1 MFPEFTQSVWEGVI
15 GQPRAVDQ
23 LTRASLAPV
32 HAYLFVGPAGSTKD
46 DAARAFAALLLTGID
61 DADQRDARLALAGE
75 HPDVREVERTGAS
88 ISKEQVTDIIRAAS
102 LAPVEGSRKVMI
114 LHEFHLLSAD
124 AAARLL
130 KTIEEPPPSTV
141 FIVLAD
147 QVPPDLVTIASR
159 CVRIEFGAIS
169 QATIHDVLLAEGVP
183 DDTAALAAAAAE
195 GNLSRA
201 RVLATDPGL
210 MERRTVFAAIPHRL
224 DGTGATVARLC
235 TELNTLIDNAAAPLA
250 ARQALEATV
259 LEERVAALGERGSGR
274 KQLEERHKRELRRH
288 RIDELRSGL
297 AVVAGTYRDALV
309 EGHLT
314 RPDSVVDAISRVH
327 RALESLDRN
336 PNETLLLQALLL
348 DLPSLPAQVGAP
360 GVDR

>member
-1 MFPEFTQSVWEGVI
+1 MFPEFSRSVWESVI
-15 GQPRAVDQ
+15 GQSRAVDQ
-23 LTRASLAPV
+23 LTRASAAPV

-46 DAARAFAALLLTGID
+46 EASRAFAALLLTGVD
-61 DADQRDARLALAGE
+61 DADARDARLALAGE

-88 ISKEQVTDIIRAAS
+88 ISKEQVTEIIRAAS
-102 LAPVEGSRKVMI
+102 LAPIEGTRKVMI
-114 LHEFHLLSAD
+114 LHEFHLLSAE

-159 CVRIEFGAIS
+159 CVRIEFSAIGQS
-169 QATIHDVLLAEGVP
+169 TIHDVLLAEGVP
-183 DDTAALAAAAAE
+183 DDMATLASTAAE
-195 GNLSRA
+195 GNLARA

-210 MERRTVFAAIPHRL
+210 MERRSAFAAIPNRL
-224 DGTGATVARLC
+224 DGTGTTVARLC

-250 ARQALEATV
+250 ARQAEEATA
-259 LEERVAALGERGSGR
+259 LEERVAAIGERGSGR

-288 RIDELRSGL
+288 RTDELRSGL

-309 EGHLT
+309 SGRLA
-314 RPDSVVDAISRVH
+314 RPDSVVDAISRLH
-327 RALESLDRN
+327 RALQSLERN

-348 DLPSLPAQVGAP
+348 DLPSLPASA
-360 GVDR
+360 